1 MSRTALSRT
10 SAETADGGFVSG
22 VLFMLK
28 TVVVAYCVSIALL
41 LAFSVIA
48 TFNALSDRTISVV
61 ANIVT
66 AIGVLICGFMSG
78 RHFSSR
84 GLIFGALCG
93 ILYSGLLCL
102 IGNLAA
108 QNIHFG
114 ASAVTA
120 LIIGVICGAVGGIAG
135 INTKSTRRR

>member
-1 MSRTALSRT
+1 
-10 SAETADGGFVSG
+10 
-22 VLFMLK
+22 MLK
-28 TVVVAYCVSIALL
+28 AVLIAYCVSVALL
-41 LAFSVIA
+41 FVVSVIA
-48 TFNALSDRTISVV
+48 TFQAFSDRTISVA

-78 RHFSSR
+78 RHFSSK
-84 GLIFGALCG
+84 GLVFGALCG
-93 ILYSGLLCL
+93 VFYSGLLCL

-108 QNIHFG
+108 QNLHFG

>member
-1 MSRTALSRT
+1 MSGTSLSRA
-10 SAETADGGFVSG
+10 SADTVGGGVVSG
-22 VLFMLK
+22 IFFMLK
-28 TVVVAYCVSIALL
+28 TVMIAYCVSIALL
-41 LAFSVIA
+41 FAVSVIA
-48 TFNALSDRTISVV
+48 TVQAFSDKAISIS

-66 AIGVLICGFMSG
+66 ALAVLMCGFMSG
-78 RHFSSR
+78 RHFSSK

-93 ILYSGLLCL
+93 IIYSGLLCL

-108 QNIHFG
+108 QNLQFG

-135 INTKSTRRR
+135 INTKHTRRR